1 MLKGVASVGVD
12 SEDVDDVADGSCAG
26 AAALQ
31 LPSDAGWLLLADGA
45 ASEVVFELAFT
56 SSAKSF
62 SNVRVNQSRVNSSP
76 SIPLSVRF

>member
-56 SSAKSF
+56 FCQKLF
-62 SNVRVNQSRVNSSP
+62 KRSR
-76 SIPLSVRF
+76 